1 MQIENFG
8 SNQVVVWANGATVFY
23 SYNTPVAAYVLGR
36 GNPLSPEYKGR
47 SENYVK
53 TSKFWS
59 VTTSKH
65 INSWLR
71 SKGIDPKDVET
82 VEQEYLD
89 KLI

>member
-8 SNQVVVWANGATVFY
+8 SNQVVVWANNATVFY
-23 SYNTPVAAYVLGR
+23 SYNTPVAAFILGR
-36 GNPLSPEYKGR
+36 NQPPEYDNKGR
-47 SENYVK
+47 AKNYVK
-53 TSKFWS
+53 TAKFWS

-82 VEQEYLD
+82 VEQDYLD

>member
-8 SNQVVVWANGATVFY
+8 SNQVVVWTNGATVFY
-23 SYNTPVAAYVLGR
+23 SYNTPVAAYILGR
-36 GNPLSPEYKGR
+36 GGYDVSDSKGR
-47 SENYVK
+47 ATHYVK

-82 VEQEYLD
+82 VDQEYLD